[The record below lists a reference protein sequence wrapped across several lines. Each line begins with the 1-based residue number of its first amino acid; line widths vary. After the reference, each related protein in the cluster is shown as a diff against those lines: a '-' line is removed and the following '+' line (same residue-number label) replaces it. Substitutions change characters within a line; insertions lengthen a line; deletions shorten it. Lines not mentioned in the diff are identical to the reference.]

1 MYPRVTYAGS
11 PASSRFRHWLN
22 PFYILTNVLFF
33 LVYFPCLKS
42 SRISWDPGYED
53 WFVAHAGSGQPLI
66 FYTWHAYSWWFISAV
81 MALPAKDRPTGI
93 SNDGVMSRMNSGSST
108 WFGVD
113 MVEFKKVSAEAPREQ
128 IANFVNETG
137 RSIMIFPDA
146 GGPYRR
152 IKPGL
157 IAIARAT
164 QSRIVPVVLDVR
176 PRIPFGF
183 RMKHLL
189 PVPFARLRVLLG
201 EPVDPLNVTPASLA
215 SELENLEAQL
225 ANSAQ
230 S

>member
-11 PASSRFRHWLN
+11 SSLSRYRHWLN

-33 LVYFPCLKS
+33 LVYYPCLKT
-42 SRISWDPGYED
+42 SRITWNPDYED
-53 WFVAHAGSGQPLI
+53 WLAAHARSDRPLI
-66 FYTWHAYSWWFISAV
+66 YYTWHAYSWWFISAV
-81 MALPAKDRPTGI
+81 MALPAKDRPVGI
-93 SNDGVMSRMNSGSST
+93 SNDGIMSRMNSGSST

-113 MVEFKKVSAEAPREQ
+113 MVEFRRHAADAPREQ
-128 IANFVNETG
+128 IARFVDESG

-157 IAIARAT
+157 ITIARAT
-164 QSRIVPVVLDVR
+164 GSGIVPVVLDVR
-176 PRIPFGF
+176 PRVPFGF

-189 PVPFARLRVLLG
+189 PVPFARLRVRLG
-201 EPVDPLNVTPASLA
+201 EPIDPVDVTPASLA
-215 SELENLEAQL
+215 AELETLEAEL
-225 ANSAQ
+225 ADSLR